1 MININSVLVISIS
14 ALAFFSF
21 CFFVVF
27 VPIALQLSRTLN
39 SAQHLIDT
47 INDDLEPTLKEVK
60 HSVDDVKNV
69 VQKTT
74 NTLKDSLSKVR
85 MVILSSAYGILT
97 GFKDYLSSCKTSE
110 GSYNDNGRGR
120 NRETA
125 TGR

>member
-1 MININSVLVISIS
+1 MRVSYLPEPMSNLICANEITNTVINN
-14 ALAFFSF
+14 F
-21 CFFVVF
+21 
-27 VPIALQLSRTLN
+27 
-39 SAQHLIDT
+39 LIDT

-110 GSYNDNGRGR
+110 GSYNDNGRSR